1 MEKRAVRIAV
11 FVAVFTGCLL
21 LSARCTLPGAFL
33 THVAEAQLEEAL
45 RHQYTVD
52 IEKAGLRG
60 IVGAKL
66 RNVRLTSRKA
76 TLSTGAPIRVVIPK
90 VTVSVSPLKLLGRNI
105 DATLRAEVGG
115 GRLEVD
121 VNRNLKSSAQS
132 YEVRLFDV
140 NLSAFPFVEAKLGLP
155 LSGVLRGTLAG
166 GFDVEGRLTQG
177 NVDLNVLN
185 TQLGPGAIPNEILPP
200 DVRRFWTS
208 DIAFPAV
215 DIGDVLLRAPING
228 SQAEIE
234 TFRVVGEDVRS
245 SGEGRVI
252 LRDPLNTSQIQ
263 ASIRLAVEQSFIE
276 EADLG
281 GIIGSVPELRG
292 MSRGGEMLFTLSGP
306 VTKPQVSSRQGAS
319 Q

>member
-11 FVAVFTGCLL
+11 FFAVFAGCML
-21 LSARCTLPGAFL
+21 LSVRCTLPGAFL
-33 THVAEAQLEEAL
+33 THVAEAQLEKAL
-45 RHQYTVD
+45 GHQYSVD

-60 IVGAKL
+60 IAGARL
-66 RNVRLTSRKA
+66 RNVRLTSRHAK
-76 TLSTGAPIRVVIPK
+76 LSSGAPIRLMIPK
-90 VTVSVSPLKLLGRNI
+90 IVVSVSPFKLLGRNI
-105 DATLRAEVGG
+105 DARIRAEVGG

-121 VNRNLKSSAQS
+121 VNRHLKSAAQR
-132 YEVRLFDV
+132 YEIRLFDV

-155 LSGVLRGTLAG
+155 LSGVLRGTLAA
-166 GFDVEGRLTQG
+166 GFDDEGRLSQG
-177 NVDLNVLN
+177 NIDLNVLN
-185 TQLGPGAIPNEILPP
+185 TQLGPGAIPNGILPP

-228 SQAEIE
+228 SQADIE

-245 SGEGRVI
+245 SGEGRII

-292 MSRGGEMLFTLSGP
+292 ISRGGEMLFTLSGP
-306 VTKPQVSSRQGAS
+306 VTKPQVSSRQGTN